1 MNRGG
6 YWPQHGARTSHR
18 LLFCRPRRRK
28 AEDTGSGGVSSFE
41 ELPTSSRVGHSTLS
55 DHPSAFLQR
64 SLTTWKRA
72 FDDHDN
78 SHDIYFTE
86 TGGECQ
92 SYNRELRRSDL
103 LQRLRKRTMPD
114 SWLRRWTGFG
124 SIRRQAKQERSTN
137 QQQQTARHDDSG
149 SPVVFAVR
157 TWSYQ
162 RTKIDSTQSEF
173 SRRPLPATL
182 SAGTERPKD
191 SGQGL
196 RDQWWQPSRRSNA
209 DRREKAHH
217 TFRSAT
223 RSVRFEQLN
232 RDVVAGRLDRP
243 STIVDERCE
252 VCRRSR
258 PHTDLVAPKWQS
270 GTGSNRPNDGLG
282 KGKTRFESGA
292 AAALRRS
299 YAGFS
304 EADVRGASPNP
315 DAPSTR
321 KTSSSIGRRAW
332 SLVAAPFRSHR
343 TSSRS
348 ELSSESGSRIKSDA
362 GIDVFRRRRVEGG
375 TSSISKSASREGVG
389 WSLAP
394 KSRPGTVC
402 SRCRRV
408 DGSKNFSP
416 RRNTGDHFTGRE
428 NGSLAADFD
437 NRQSFHSRAAD
448 TAARLLPLPQPQSQ
462 PQPRPQPKPSFSRSD
477 QIRRTAAPGRRLSRL
492 GFFAS
497 TKNPVLSFW
506 RQQAEEAQ
514 ADAHGCTDTTTTTTH
529 GSFPLDI
536 RSASAGHFQDRSAL
550 ATASRA
556 AFTFVSA
563 TKDDTLACSFD
574 IYKPHPFGVWHY
586 NREGPTSL
594 PHPPRRAASASFSEI
609 PSGHLRR
616 STRHARNVH
625 SLGTIPDLPSA
636 TVSPPSIGREG
647 CSLEYAQVRASG
659 FPFIMPDSGSE
670 ATHTPGTELASE
682 IGSLRRFNAASD
694 AGSASMSR
702 SYSDQPSM
710 RSYEESS
717 VSAKGPAATIHR
729 AAGEHLGSS
738 LRSHF
743 VPSPAKSPSQ
753 TNLSAP
759 PHQDDSPSTLDH
771 LDASNASSDR
781 EAPLSTMGTHRDD
794 AFLDEAEAAA
804 LRPFNDS
811 NASSSSSPIMK
822 LSAPSATT
830 PSLRDFPVNTEQNP
844 SFESVYAPVRQRTDS
859 RPTIS
864 PSGTSRAISTPA
876 PMPVPQ
882 ALADHRPTVRRAD
895 GQRAESEVVRSR
907 SSSKP
912 FSFPARASA
921 QFTPRERQD
930 ALQGKH
936 SSAKNGDSMIR
947 RFIRRASLKG
957 KKSQSV
963 GSAPSVVGNSSKTS
977 VPLSSE
983 LGMQES
989 ADTATPRASTLSTTP
1004 MTLTRRRSKSRERGS
1019 SKTSKPSSLFAP
1031 FLARDPNKREG
1042 KFRTRRDDSFGH
1054 LGPMPRDDDTPP
1066 FVRDGLPL
1074 SSSSPFLARDPSFG
1088 AFTRSIDDDVQSRD
1102 FPIVQASPKQTHS
1115 DMPDEQGASEVL
1127 QSPQLAEAEDLEEQN
1142 QRPSSQST
1150 DQTNYGI
1157 GTSIP
1162 MSTGEQGSL
1171 GHSELLATPRPP
1183 SEVADPS
1190 STSYDYSQAA
1200 LPSTGHSKK
1209 AQELTRPRPGIP
1221 RIWQGLESV
1230 DADHTMRS
1238 THIDD
1243 VDSSDDTPP
1252 DHTLPANRF
1261 DTATTTSSFKT
1272 AVSSLESPRT
1282 ASTRRPKD
1290 GSRAS
1295 RVSLRTLDTP
1305 LARHFDQSPR
1315 LDSPLSDLI
1324 TSIERRI
1331 STRSISGTTGSGHYL
1346 DAVASPSSEA
1356 LHLEP
1361 NHIHHAAAQDHSPPP
1376 SLVARHG
1383 QHHDNFS
1390 DEDDDA
1396 SLRAVPQETHLPAA
1410 SHTALVET
1418 LNPSNRDSL
1427 IEPAA
1432 STPRQA
1438 VFSNGDEYSRSK
1450 RDTFGGLEST
1460 PLAQVASSEGSAA
1473 AHASRP
1479 QFSRFSSATAGPE
1492 DDDQHVDR
1500 LPGED
1505 SEEREIVLPEVKVS
1519 EIESH
1524 LAAVE
1529 AALQDNR
1536 HGGSF
1541 DLTSLRQRMSDASY
1555 SMHANPSSSSMA
1567 SRDAM
1572 LPSTPHFAHKSTDE
1586 LTLPGAWAEDNT
1598 SSVTT
1603 ADDGR
1608 RITLA
1613 PESHEALADAVRSVR
1628 RAISSSQLNAG
1639 DDAHAALAGRS
1650 VDTLGMESFVSD
1662 AAEPAGERT
1671 MAADA
1676 SMLSE
1681 ATPARAA
1688 KRRQEGMR
1696 DIEEA
1701 YSRML
1706 ALVQSSAVGVT
1717 PSPQLRGDEGRLGF
1731 DPPRRPMK
1739 LGQAT
1744 SGVSEPFSISP
1755 LAKAST
1761 KTDEP
1766 LGNPA
1771 QSTRGAMEGAGSGPS
1786 TRSQARMQPSAETR
1800 TSTSLSGLM
1809 GMPLDVN
1816 PQMLRQGS
1824 ASTVSSLQDVSRG
1837 EFVEG
1842 SAFRRRPPSD
1852 ARSVSSRYSQALS
1865 RDHAAS
1871 SMIDSDGF
1879 RKRFSTDN
1887 TTVGR
1892 ASSGAGHTSPSAT
1905 AKTLGTPRSFA
1916 TSVSQPSLAHM
1927 VRRHELEKES
1937 LLDTLERVRAE
1948 NADLHARHES
1958 LTSDLHAEVTRVLE
1972 LERELERRDS
1982 REVTLI
1988 GQIQDLETELVEL
2001 RYLDFQL
2008 NSSADQTLGSE
2019 DGEGSIMDVELP
2031 PGLQSRAGIGALPLS
2046 PRGMANPAL
2055 QPSQSLSSALG
2066 SAQPKPTHRSTRSEA
2081 FVAGLP
2087 GSGRSTLPISR
2098 SELPRARPVSLL
2110 NGPGGLF
2117 RDDVGSQR
2125 SSQASPLP
2133 TPRSSSLLRHPH
2145 RASANAA
2152 KARAASPTLMGLSL
2166 PKGDDEMWNI
2176 ADEHLPE
2183 IDDEIIPPY
2192 QQLPTTVAP
2201 ADTIDSQY
2209 VNLGHLGES
2218 IERDEEEDRYSS
2230 GPSTVHHGGTSVAA
2244 NGITPQ
2250 RDVSGSMP
2258 RSGSQVTVTKSS
2270 TASHL
2275 PRPSPTPSKI
2285 PTSRSAGG
2293 IADAPAHR
2301 SISSRLPR
2309 LGLKPSS
2316 RYSTA
2321 GTGIRNVSNA
2331 TDKSTASTLS
2341 SVYSTNS
2348 AGAPPSLGS
2357 LPSGNNTMEDE
2368 IQAELA
2374 RLGNPQPYMRHYSP
2388 PRSKMM

>member
-1 MNRGG
+1 MSGSTRRSNL
-6 YWPQHGARTSHR
+6 A
-18 LLFCRPRRRK
+18 LAVVCRPSRRK
-28 AEDTGSGGVSSFE
+28 AEASRKVAVSTASRSCPSYFD
-41 ELPTSSRVGHSTLS
+41 SSRLGHLTFSDYPST
-55 DHPSAFLQR
+55 FLQR
-64 SLTTWKRA
+64 SLTTWKRT
-72 FDDHDN
+72 FDDHDD
-78 SHDIYFTE
+78 SHVIYFTKS
-86 TGGECQ
+86 GGQCL
-92 SYNRELRRSDL
+92 SYNKELRRCH
-103 LQRLRKRTMPD
+103 LRKRTMPD
-114 SWLRRWTGFG
+114 SWLRRRTEFG
-124 SIRRQAKQERSTN
+124 SMLWRAKQERSTN
-137 QQQQTARHDDSG
+137 QQQQTARYDDNG
-149 SPVVFAVR
+149 SQIVSTLR
-157 TWSYQ
+157 TWSH
-162 RTKIDSTQSEF
+162 RGTNTDSSQAEV
-173 SRRPLPATL
+173 SRRPSPATL
-182 SAGTERPKD
+182 SAGTERPKE
-191 SGQGL
+191 SGQGF
-196 RDQWWQPSRRSNA
+196 RDHWWQLSRRSNA
-209 DRREKAHH
+209 DRREKNPHA
-217 TFRSAT
+217 FRSVT
-223 RSVRFEQLN
+223 RSVRFEQLD
-232 RDVVAGRLDRP
+232 RDVVAERLDRS
-243 STIVDERCE
+243 STIVDERCD
-252 VCRRSR
+252 VWRRSR
-258 PHTDLVAPKWQS
+258 SQTDLGASGWQLR
-270 GTGSNRPNDGLG
+270 TGSSRPNDGFG

-292 AAALRRS
+292 AAEHHRS

-321 KTSSSIGRRAW
+321 RTPSSIGRRAW
-332 SLVAAPFRSHR
+332 SLVAASFRSHGTR
-343 TSSRS
+343 SRS
-348 ELSSESGSRIKSDA
+348 QLSSQNGSKVKSDTDM
-362 GIDVFRRRRVEGG
+362 DVFRRRVEGG
-375 TSSISKSASREGVG
+375 VGSISTSASREGVG
-389 WSLAP
+389 WRLAP
-394 KSRPGTVC
+394 KSRPGPVC
-402 SRCRRV
+402 SRCQRV

-416 RRNTGDHFTGRE
+416 RRNTADHFTGRE
-428 NGSLAADFD
+428 NGGLAADVD
-437 NRQSFHSRAAD
+437 NRQGFHCRAD
-448 TAARLLPLPQPQSQ
+448 TAARLLPLPQSQSQ
-462 PQPRPQPKPSFSRSD
+462 PQPQSRPQAQPSFSRSD
-477 QIRRTAAPGRRLSRL
+477 QIRRAAPRRRLSHL

-514 ADAHGCTDTTTTTTH
+514 AEADAHGCK
-529 GSFPLDI
+529 
-536 RSASAGHFQDRSAL
+536 ASAGYFQDRSAL
-550 ATASRA
+550 VTASRA
-556 AFTFVSA
+556 AFNLVSA
-563 TKDDTLACSFD
+563 TKDDPLASSFD
-574 IYKPHPFGVWHY
+574 IYKPHPFGVWHH

-594 PHPPRRAASASFSEI
+594 PHPPRRASSASFSGI
-609 PSGHLRR
+609 PSGPL
-616 STRHARNVH
+616 SPFTRHTRNVH
-625 SLGTIPDLPSA
+625 SLGTIPDRLSA
-636 TVSPPSIGREG
+636 TVSPPSVGREG

-659 FPFIMPDSGSE
+659 FPFVMPDSGSE
-670 ATHTPGTELASE
+670 ATHTPGTEPASE

-702 SYSDQPSM
+702 SFSDQPSM

-717 VSAKGPAATIHR
+717 VSARGPAATIHR
-729 AAGEHLGSS
+729 AAGEHLGTS

-759 PHQDDSPSTLDH
+759 PHQDISPSTPDH

-781 EAPLSTMGTHRDD
+781 EAPLSTMATHRDDVEED

-830 PSLRDFPVNTEQNP
+830 PSLRDFPVNAEQNP

-864 PSGTSRAISTPA
+864 PSGTSRAITTPA

-930 ALQGKH
+930 VLQGKH

-957 KKSQSV
+957 RKSQSV
-963 GSAPSVVGNSSKTS
+963 GSAPSVVGNPGKTS

-983 LGMQES
+983 FGLQES
-989 ADTATPRASTLSTTP
+989 ADNATPRASTLSTTP
-1004 MTLTRRRSKSRERGS
+1004 MTLTRRRSKSRERNS
-1019 SKTSKPSSLFAP
+1019 SKTSKSSSLFAP

-1042 KFRTRRDDSFGH
+1042 KYRTKRDDSFGH
-1054 LGPMPRDDDTPP
+1054 AGPMPRDDDASPYI
-1066 FVRDGLPL
+1066 RDSLPL

-1088 AFTRSIDDDVQSRD
+1088 TFTRSIDDDVQSRD
-1102 FPIVQASPKQTHS
+1102 FAIVQASPKRPHS

-1127 QSPQLAEAEDLEEQN
+1127 QSPQLAEADDLEEHD

-1150 DQTNYGI
+1150 DQTDYGV

-1162 MSTGEQGSL
+1162 MSTGEQASL
-1171 GHSELLATPRPP
+1171 GHGELSATPGQP
-1183 SEVADPS
+1183 SDVAERLS
-1190 STSYDYSQAA
+1190 ASYDHSQAA

-1230 DADHTMRS
+1230 DADHTLRS

-1243 VDSSDDTPP
+1243 ADSSDDTPP
-1252 DHTLPANRF
+1252 DHKLPANRF

-1272 AVSSLESPRT
+1272 AVSSLDSPPRT
-1282 ASTRRPKD
+1282 ASTRRPRD

-1361 NHIHHAAAQDHSPPP
+1361 DHVRHAAAQDHSPPP
-1376 SLVARHG
+1376 SLIARNG
-1383 QHHDNFS
+1383 QHHDDFS

-1396 SLRAVPQETHLPAA
+1396 SLRAVPRETHLPAA

-1418 LNPSNRDSL
+1418 LNPSNRNSL

-1438 VFSNGDEYSRSK
+1438 AFPGDGGFSRSK

-1473 AHASRP
+1473 AHATRP

-1567 SRDAM
+1567 SRDAI

-1586 LTLPGAWAEDNT
+1586 LTLPGAWAEDNA

-1744 SGVSEPFSISP
+1744 SGVSELVSISP

-1766 LGNPA
+1766 LGNPT
-1771 QSTRGAMEGAGSGPS
+1771 QSTRDAMEGAGSGPS
-1786 TRSQARMQPSAETR
+1786 TRSQARMQPSAENR

-1816 PQMLRQGS
+1816 PHMLRQGS

-1871 SMIDSDGF
+1871 SMIESDGF

-2152 KARAASPTLMGLSL
+2152 KARAASPTLMSLSM

-2192 QQLPTTVAP
+2192 QQVAATVAP

-2218 IERDEEEDRYSS
+2218 IERDDEEDRYSS

-2244 NGITPQ
+2244 NGVTPQ
-2250 RDVSGSMP
+2250 RDESGSMP

-2270 TASHL
+2270 TASQL

-2285 PTSRSAGG
+2285 PTSRSVGG